1 MAEEAPSAP
10 SKPAS
15 AEEVDYMNMT
25 IHEPTHPPQKE
36 TYTQRRIRKKREA
49 EEKQYSPINP
59 PGRPSI
65 ATALSNTSKGF
76 KMLAKLG
83 YTPGSALGAPGNKN
97 AMLEPIGVELKED
110 RSGIG
115 LLNEK
120 KRKFREEV
128 EVKER
133 AEKAEE
139 VGFRERVAREREHKR
154 IEGLLASA
162 MRVLEG
168 LEENADEAQE
178 PRRKK
183 KKVNV
188 LYRGLVR
195 QRQEDERERRARYD
209 LHQSL
214 SRNAAYEKEDDDD
227 RLALGTEE
235 EDVEE
240 ADDELHAFESLEP
253 EERVQRLIDE
263 LREKWWYCFWC
274 KCRYENEAMDGCPG
288 KSEDDHD

>member
-1 MAEEAPSAP
+1 M
-10 SKPAS
+10 
-15 AEEVDYMNMT
+15 
-25 IHEPTHPPQKE
+25 
-36 TYTQRRIRKKREA
+36 
-49 EEKQYSPINP
+49 
-59 PGRPSI
+59 
-65 ATALSNTSKGF
+65 LS
-76 KMLAKLG
+76 KLG

-97 AMLEPIGVELKED
+97 AVLEPIGVELKED

-128 EVKER
+128 EVKEQ

-139 VGFRERVAREREHKR
+139 VGFRERVAREREQKR
-154 IEGLLASA
+154 IEGLLAGA

-178 PRRKK
+178 PKTEK
-183 KKVNV
+183 KKVDV

-195 QRQEDERERRARYD
+195 QRQEHERERRARYD

-214 SRNAAYEKEDDDD
+214 SRNATYEKEDDDD
-227 RLALGTEE
+227 RLAFGMQE
-235 EDVEE
+235 EDLDE

-253 EERVQRLIDE
+253 EERLQRLIDA

>member
-1 MAEEAPSAP
+1 
-10 SKPAS
+10 
-15 AEEVDYMNMT
+15 
-25 IHEPTHPPQKE
+25 
-36 TYTQRRIRKKREA
+36 
-49 EEKQYSPINP
+49 
-59 PGRPSI
+59 
-65 ATALSNTSKGF
+65 
-76 KMLAKLG
+76 MLAKLG

-139 VGFRERVAREREHKR
+139 VGFRERVAREREQKR
-154 IEGLLASA
+154 IEGLLSGA

-168 LEENADEAQE
+168 LEENAYQEQE
-178 PRRKK
+178 PKRTMKMI
-183 KKVNV
+183 NV

-195 QRQEDERERRARYD
+195 QRQEHEMERRARYD

-214 SRNAAYEKEDDDD
+214 SRNPTYEKEDEDD

-253 EERVQRLIDE
+253 EKRLQRLIDE

-288 KSEDDHD
+288 KSEDAHD

>member
-1 MAEEAPSAP
+1 M
-10 SKPAS
+10 
-15 AEEVDYMNMT
+15 
-25 IHEPTHPPQKE
+25 
-36 TYTQRRIRKKREA
+36 
-49 EEKQYSPINP
+49 
-59 PGRPSI
+59 
-65 ATALSNTSKGF
+65 LS
-76 KMLAKLG
+76 KLG

-97 AMLEPIGVELKED
+97 AVLEPIGVELKED

-128 EVKER
+128 EVKEQ

-139 VGFRERVAREREHKR
+139 VGFRERVAREREQKR
-154 IEGLLASA
+154 IEGLLAGA

-178 PRRKK
+178 PKRKK

-195 QRQEDERERRARYD
+195 QRQEHERERRARYD
-209 LHQSL
+209 LQQSL
-214 SRNAAYEKEDDDD
+214 SRNATYEKEDDDD
-227 RLALGTEE
+227 RLALGTQE
-235 EDVEE
+235 EDLDE

-253 EERVQRLIDE
+253 EERLQRLIDE

-274 KCRYENEAMDGCPG
+274 KCRYENKAMDGCPG

>member
-1 MAEEAPSAP
+1 M
-10 SKPAS
+10 
-15 AEEVDYMNMT
+15 
-25 IHEPTHPPQKE
+25 
-36 TYTQRRIRKKREA
+36 
-49 EEKQYSPINP
+49 
-59 PGRPSI
+59 
-65 ATALSNTSKGF
+65 LS
-76 KMLAKLG
+76 KLG
-83 YTPGSALGAPGNKN
+83 YIPGSALGAPGNKT
-97 AMLEPIGVELKED
+97 AVLEPIMVEVKED

-139 VGFRERVAREREHKR
+139 VGFRERVAREREQKR
-154 IEGLLASA
+154 TEGLLAGA

-168 LEENADEAQE
+168 LEENADEAQQ
-178 PRRKK
+178 PKRKK
-183 KKVNV
+183 KTVNV

-214 SRNAAYEKEDDDD
+214 SRDAAYERKEDDD
-227 RLALGTEE
+227 RLTFGTEE
-235 EDVEE
+235 EDSEE
-240 ADDELHAFESLEP
+240 VDEELHAFESLEL
-253 EERVQRLIDE
+253 EERLRRLTAE

-288 KSEDDHD
+288 TSEDDHD

>member
-1 MAEEAPSAP
+1 M
-10 SKPAS
+10 
-15 AEEVDYMNMT
+15 
-25 IHEPTHPPQKE
+25 
-36 TYTQRRIRKKREA
+36 
-49 EEKQYSPINP
+49 
-59 PGRPSI
+59 
-65 ATALSNTSKGF
+65 LS
-76 KMLAKLG
+76 KLG
-83 YTPGSALGAPGNKN
+83 YTPGSTLGAPGNKN
-97 AMLEPIGVELKED
+97 AVLEPIGVEVKED
-110 RSGIG
+110 RSGVG

-139 VGFRERVAREREHKR
+139 VGFRERVARERDQKR
-154 IEGLLASA
+154 IEGLLAGA

-168 LEENADEAQE
+168 LEENVDEARE
-178 PRRKK
+178 PKRKK

-195 QRQEDERERRARYD
+195 QRQEHERERRARYD

-214 SRNAAYEKEDDDD
+214 SRNAAYGKEDDDD

-240 ADDELHAFESLEP
+240 TDDELHAFESLDP
-253 EERVQRLIDE
+253 EEQLQRLTDE

>member
-1 MAEEAPSAP
+1 M
-10 SKPAS
+10 
-15 AEEVDYMNMT
+15 
-25 IHEPTHPPQKE
+25 
-36 TYTQRRIRKKREA
+36 
-49 EEKQYSPINP
+49 
-59 PGRPSI
+59 
-65 ATALSNTSKGF
+65 LS
-76 KMLAKLG
+76 KLG

-97 AMLEPIGVELKED
+97 AVLEPIGVELKED

-128 EVKER
+128 EVKEQ

-139 VGFRERVAREREHKR
+139 VGFRERVARERERKR
-154 IEGLLASA
+154 IEGLLAGA

-168 LEENADEAQE
+168 LEENAHEVQE
-178 PRRKK
+178 PKRKK
-183 KKVNV
+183 NKVNV

-195 QRQEDERERRARYD
+195 QRQEHERERRARYD
-209 LHQSL
+209 LQQSL
-214 SRNAAYEKEDDDD
+214 SRNATYEKEDDDD
-227 RLALGTEE
+227 RLAFGTQE
-235 EDVEE
+235 EDLDE

-253 EERVQRLIDE
+253 EERLQRLIDE

-274 KCRYENEAMDGCPG
+274 KCRYENKAMDGCPG

>member
-1 MAEEAPSAP
+1 M
-10 SKPAS
+10 
-15 AEEVDYMNMT
+15 
-25 IHEPTHPPQKE
+25 
-36 TYTQRRIRKKREA
+36 
-49 EEKQYSPINP
+49 
-59 PGRPSI
+59 
-65 ATALSNTSKGF
+65 LS
-76 KMLAKLG
+76 KLG

-97 AMLEPIGVELKED
+97 AVLEPIGVEVKED

-139 VGFRERVAREREHKR
+139 VGFRERVARERDQKR
-154 IEGLLASA
+154 IEGLLDGA

-168 LEENADEAQE
+168 LEENVDEARE
-178 PRRKK
+178 PKRKK

-195 QRQEDERERRARYD
+195 QRQEHERERRARYD

-214 SRNAAYEKEDDDD
+214 SRNAAYGKDDDD
-227 RLALGTEE
+227 DMLALGTEE

-240 ADDELHAFESLEP
+240 TDDELHAFESLDP
-253 EERVQRLIDE
+253 EQQLQRLTDE

>member
-1 MAEEAPSAP
+1 M
-10 SKPAS
+10 
-15 AEEVDYMNMT
+15 
-25 IHEPTHPPQKE
+25 
-36 TYTQRRIRKKREA
+36 
-49 EEKQYSPINP
+49 
-59 PGRPSI
+59 
-65 ATALSNTSKGF
+65 LS
-76 KMLAKLG
+76 KLG

-97 AMLEPIGVELKED
+97 AVLEPIGVELKED

-128 EVKER
+128 EVKEQ

-139 VGFRERVAREREHKR
+139 VGFRERVAREREQKR
-154 IEGLLASA
+154 IEGLLAGA

-178 PRRKK
+178 PKREK

-195 QRQEDERERRARYD
+195 QRQEHERERRARYD

-214 SRNAAYEKEDDDD
+214 SRNATYEKEDDDD
-227 RLALGTEE
+227 RLAFGMQE
-235 EDVEE
+235 EDLDE
-240 ADDELHAFESLEP
+240 ADDELQAFESLEP
-253 EERVQRLIDE
+253 EERLQRLIDE

-274 KCRYENEAMDGCPG
+274 KCRYENEAMDECPG

>member
-1 MAEEAPSAP
+1 M
-10 SKPAS
+10 
-15 AEEVDYMNMT
+15 
-25 IHEPTHPPQKE
+25 
-36 TYTQRRIRKKREA
+36 
-49 EEKQYSPINP
+49 
-59 PGRPSI
+59 
-65 ATALSNTSKGF
+65 LS
-76 KMLAKLG
+76 KLG

-97 AMLEPIGVELKED
+97 AVLEPIGVELKED

-128 EVKER
+128 EVKEQ

-139 VGFRERVAREREHKR
+139 VGFRERVAREREQKR
-154 IEGLLASA
+154 IEGLLAAA

-178 PRRKK
+178 PKRKK

-195 QRQEDERERRARYD
+195 QRQEHERERRARYD
-209 LHQSL
+209 LQQSL
-214 SRNAAYEKEDDDD
+214 SRNATYEKEDDDG
-227 RLALGTEE
+227 LAFGTQE
-235 EDVEE
+235 EDLDE

-253 EERVQRLIDE
+253 EERLQRLIDE

-274 KCRYENEAMDGCPG
+274 KCRYENKAMDGCPG